1 MAVRIPE
8 NYVSGGFAMEYEV
21 PWMTPGAVKKLDEL
35 GRSDDRAIEVGTG
48 GSSLF
53 FGRRAQAV
61 LGLEPSLEWADSVV
75 SEANQRGLN
84 NIDIVAESDPEKLV
98 TIARRL
104 GGCSVLSADPDDGYD
119 RDQLQDI
126 LAARAGDQLE
136 VVAMDN
142 YGAADLFSRSWDW
155 SNDQVIESLPGTG
168 WQGES
173 FNDPKW
179 RGKGTRIFWRR
190 R

>member
-1 MAVRIPE
+1 MTVNIPE

-21 PWMTPGAVKKLDEL
+21 PWMTPGAVRKLDEL
-35 GRSDDRAIEVGTG
+35 VRSTDRVIEVGTG

-53 FGRRAQAV
+53 FGRRARAV
-61 LGLEPSLEWADSVV
+61 LGLEPSIEWADSVV
-75 SEANQRGLN
+75 AEAKQRGLN
-84 NIDIVAESDPEKLV
+84 NIDIIAQPDPQELLA
-98 TIARRL
+98 IAGRL
-104 GGCSVLSADPDDGYD
+104 GGCSVLSVDPDDGYD
-119 RDQLQDI
+119 RDELQSI
-126 LAARAGDQLE
+126 LSARAGDQLE

-142 YGAADLFSRSWDW
+142 YGAADLFSQSWNW
-155 SNDQVIESLPGTG
+155 NNDQVIESLPGSD

-179 RGKGTRIFWRR
+179 RGKGMRIFWRR

>member
-1 MAVRIPE
+1 
-8 NYVSGGFAMEYEV
+8 MEYEV
-21 PWMTPGAVKKLDEL
+21 PWMTPGAVRKLDEL
-35 GRSDDRAIEVGTG
+35 VRSTDRVIEVGTG

-53 FGRRAQAV
+53 FSRRAQAV
-61 LGLEPSLEWADSVV
+61 LGLEPSIEWADSVV
-75 SEANQRGLN
+75 AEAKERGLK
-84 NIDIVAESDPEKLV
+84 NIDIVAQPNPRELLS
-98 TIARRL
+98 IARRL
-104 GGCSVLSADPDDGYD
+104 GGCSVLSVDPDDGYD
-119 RDQLQDI
+119 RDELQNI
-126 LAARAGDQLE
+126 LSARAGDLLE

-142 YGAADLFSRSWDW
+142 YGAADLFSQSWDW
-155 SNDQVIESLPGTG
+155 SNDQVIDSLPGSD